1 MCTDE
6 LEMDRPI
13 LNQAKLDAFTLE
25 YSLKEKDNLINK
37 LKQNVIMS
45 REYNIFRESK
55 RESDLNIKQRNIL
68 FRKIADDLQLSL
80 LLDAKKINNLKEKIK
95 KKKQKIINL
104 KIDIK
109 KLNELINSVKQG
121 SIIIKQNSL
130 NSNSQ
135 NKTMDET
142 PSTNMELY
150 NKSQKII
157 ELKNKNNEKFILLEN
172 QKKFIEETI
181 NNDIQRKNS
190 KITKAILS
198 ARIPDSFGSIKT
210 MSVNPA
216 INDYNQNTEII
227 FENNNP
233 DNNENI
239 NIYDIKN
246 DNINLNKALSAE
258 NRTTKKIKNQKKNK
272 IIQSFINLEELFE
285 ITDSDNEEEEVLI
298 DTVLHS
304 DDETIL
310 EERVKPK
317 KSLSKTYKEK
327 IEKDIPK
334 INLSLIEFNKLKVYQ
349 EVDVYSLQRR
359 KYKGANVEDN
369 IRITLKQIKRI
380 KKKKNLN
387 YRKAMAMKKII
398 DDLKNKY
405 KLFKRIKTKSSAINS
420 KVKYISNNEIVDI
433 NNLYNND
440 ESDDDI
446 GSDYLNEDEEE
457 ISESN

>member
-142 PSTNMELY
+142 PSTNIELY
-150 NKSQKII
+150 NKSQKI

-198 ARIPDSFGSIKT
+198 TRIPDSFRSIKT

-246 DNINLNKALSAE
+246 DNIN
-258 NRTTKKIKNQKKNK
+258 
-272 IIQSFINLEELFE
+272 
-285 ITDSDNEEEEVLI
+285 
-298 DTVLHS
+298 
-304 DDETIL
+304 
-310 EERVKPK
+310 
-317 KSLSKTYKEK
+317 
-327 IEKDIPK
+327 
-334 INLSLIEFNKLKVYQ
+334 
-349 EVDVYSLQRR
+349 
-359 KYKGANVEDN
+359 
-369 IRITLKQIKRI
+369 
-380 KKKKNLN
+380 
-387 YRKAMAMKKII
+387 
-398 DDLKNKY
+398 
-405 KLFKRIKTKSSAINS
+405 
-420 KVKYISNNEIVDI
+420 
-433 NNLYNND
+433 
-440 ESDDDI
+440 
-446 GSDYLNEDEEE
+446 
-457 ISESN
+457 

>member
-1 MCTDE
+1 
-6 LEMDRPI
+6 
-13 LNQAKLDAFTLE
+13 
-25 YSLKEKDNLINK
+25 
-37 LKQNVIMS
+37 
-45 REYNIFRESK
+45 
-55 RESDLNIKQRNIL
+55 
-68 FRKIADDLQLSL
+68 
-80 LLDAKKINNLKEKIK
+80 
-95 KKKQKIINL
+95 
-104 KIDIK
+104 
-109 KLNELINSVKQG
+109 
-121 SIIIKQNSL
+121 
-130 NSNSQ
+130 
-135 NKTMDET
+135 
-142 PSTNMELY
+142 MELY

-172 QKKFIEETI
+172 QKKFKEETI

-198 ARIPDSFGSIKT
+198 TRIPDSFRSIKT

-440 ESDDDI
+440 DSDDDV